1 MFPSTGEDS
10 QSQYVCVSLVV
21 KLVPGYPDVSP
32 DVSFR
37 NPRGLD
43 EGTMQIIQSEA
54 NAKCQ
59 DFVGQPVMFELIEVR
74 TFFRFYVTSQQYF
87 IF

>member
-10 QSQYVCVSLVV
+10 QSQYVCVTLIV

-32 DVSFR
+32 DLDFR

-43 EGTMQIIQSEA
+43 EGTMHLIQSEA
-54 NAKCQ
+54 KAKCQ
-59 DFVGQPVMFELIEVR
+59 DFLGQSVMFELIEVR
-74 TFFRFYVTSQQYF
+74 KHY
-87 IF
+87 IN